1 VQQQLSDFIADL
13 VAEAEGAGE
22 VRDDVPPKELARYC
36 LHALAVASELPSR
49 AAVRRL
55 VSVTL
60 AGYGLRRDFSE
71 RPGSDAPVSQRGG
84 TRSTDRGGTER
95 KLSIRPVALARMIE
109 PLQSGTDHH
118 TPENVASARK

>member
-60 AGYGLRRDFSE
+60 AGLR
-71 RPGSDAPVSQRGG
+71 PP
-84 TRSTDRGGTER
+84 
-95 KLSIRPVALARMIE
+95 P
-109 PLQSGTDHH
+109 
-118 TPENVASARK
+118 